1 MLDKNLT
8 FGGVFFMAK
17 YTKEFKFKVVQ
28 YVLKEKH
35 GVKTAKK
42 HFGLHSHGDIVKWV
56 NKYLEHG
63 EKGLERN
70 NDKYDSNFK
79 ISVVKY
85 MQENNLSLTRTA
97 IHFNLSGAKIVAK
110 WLKAYEDGK
119 LKAKEREEEIMP
131 RKTNKDKENKDIA
144 TQKLLEEN
152 EYLRAENAYLKK
164 LNALVQE
171 RIKRENKK
179 KQ

>member
-1 MLDKNLT
+1 
-8 FGGVFFMAK
+8 MAK
-17 YTKEFKFKVVQ
+17 YTKDFKLKVVK
-28 YVLKEKH
+28 YVLEEKH
-35 GVKTAKK
+35 GVKAAKK
-42 HFGLHSHGDIVKWV
+42 HFNLYSHGDIVKWV

-63 EKGLERN
+63 ENGLERN
-70 NDKYDSNFK
+70 KNKYDSNFK
-79 ISVVKY
+79 ESVVKY

-97 IHFNLSGAKIVAK
+97 IHFNLSDARTVSR
-110 WLKAYEDGK
+110 WLNSYENGK
-119 LKAKEREEEIMP
+119 LKAKEKEEKIMP
-131 RKTNKDKENKDIA
+131 RKTNKDKEKKDIS

-171 RIKRENKK
+171 RIQRESKK